1 MNRKLDNMGIAW
13 SDFAYDVTMKG
24 QADDEWKET
33 IEQRIEDHTNH
44 QLTDMEMRMTE
55 QMAEMKRSHQQ
66 SQQKM
71 QEEID
76 LLLERRGMDEE
87 SDY

>member
-1 MNRKLDNMGIAW
+1 M
-13 SDFAYDVTMKG
+13 
-24 QADDEWKET
+24 
-33 IEQRIEDHTNH
+33 EDHTNQ

-55 QMAEMKRSHQQ
+55 QMAEMERSHQQ

-71 QEEID
+71 QEKID